1 MVCKLL
7 LYKFGR
13 PYTGINSVLIT
24 EEHREHKKNF
34 WGGDY
39 TEVYGNIYLLINVAR
54 NKIIMVV
61 VEEYQMK

>member
-1 MVCKLL
+1 MENYILK
-7 LYKFGR
+7 KFGGD
-13 PYTGINSVLIT
+13 YIKEII
-24 EEHREHKKNF
+24 REHKKNF

>member
-1 MVCKLL
+1 MGGD
-7 LYKFGR
+7 YIR
-13 PYTGINSVLIT
+13 GII
-24 EEHREHKKNF
+24 REHKKNY

-61 VEEYQMK
+61 VVKYQMK